1 MTGKE
6 SFIEM
11 VNNLIEDMDADEYA
25 KYNSAIE
32 YFKIFKNVKE
42 NAKPQFTENGKK
54 ILLFMQENKDSYNN
68 IFKAKD
74 IGEGLFTSSRVVSG
88 ALRKLVTDNYVEKI
102 GENPTVYSLTEKG
115 IEVTFCEENI

>member
-1 MTGKE
+1 MTKKDK
-6 SFIEM
+6 FIDM
-11 VNNLIEDMDADEYA
+11 VNQLIDNIDPEDLDKDAM
-25 KYNSAIE
+25 E
-32 YFKIFKNVKE
+32 YFNMLKAVKE
-42 NAKPQFTENGKK
+42 NTKPQFTENGKK
-54 ILLFMQENKDSYNN
+54 ILLFMQENKNNYNN

-115 IEVTFCEENI
+115 VEATFCEENV

>member
-1 MTGKE
+1 MTKKE
-6 SFIEM
+6 KFISM
-11 VNNLIEDMDADEYA
+11 VDQLIENIEPEDLDKDAM
-25 KYNSAIE
+25 E
-32 YFKIFKNVKE
+32 YFSMLKKVKE

-54 ILLFMQENKDSYNN
+54 ILLFMQENKDNYNN

-115 IEVTFCEENI
+115 VEATFCEENV